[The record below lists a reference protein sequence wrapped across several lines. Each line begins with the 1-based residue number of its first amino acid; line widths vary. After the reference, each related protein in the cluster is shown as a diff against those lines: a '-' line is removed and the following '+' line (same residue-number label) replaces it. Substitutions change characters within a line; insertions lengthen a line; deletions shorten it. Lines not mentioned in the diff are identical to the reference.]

1 VSLYYCES
9 CGHTIHNTR
18 AAGTVRL
25 AEVWIAGAALTYFAI
40 ENEKY
45 RYLHKTCYEIGRRKE
60 HEESL
65 F

>member
-1 VSLYYCES
+1 
-9 CGHTIHNTR
+9 
-18 AAGTVRL
+18 VRL